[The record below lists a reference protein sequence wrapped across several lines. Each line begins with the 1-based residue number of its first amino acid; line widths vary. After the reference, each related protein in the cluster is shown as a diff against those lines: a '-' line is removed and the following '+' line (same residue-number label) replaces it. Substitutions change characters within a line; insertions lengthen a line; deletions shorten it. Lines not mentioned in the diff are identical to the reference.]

1 MRSQLDAQD
10 PRLPGTG
17 VFDLKTRAVVS
28 IRMNHKEYESGSGYQ
43 LRFAQGEWES
53 FEREFYDMTR
63 ATLLKYSLQV
73 RMGRMDGIFLAFHN
87 IERIFGFQ
95 YLSLAD
101 LDRVLHGQEETTLG
115 DQEFRLSISLL
126 DELLCKATA
135 MFPETVSNTTLLSR
149 PN

>member
-1 MRSQLDAQD
+1 
-10 PRLPGTG
+10 
-17 VFDLKTRAVVS
+17 
-28 IRMNHKEYESGSGYQ
+28 
-43 LRFAQGEWES
+43 
-53 FEREFYDMTR
+53 MTR

-95 YLSLAD
+95 YLSLPD

-135 MFPETVSNTTLLSR
+135 MFPETVSNTTLSSR